1 MARFPKR
8 EAQIAAL
15 AEQLWRGLLD
25 NNAIFPQPPVHPILI
40 RIRKLIYQSRHD
52 NFLAARAAA
61 ESAIADKDGALEELI
76 EALKDDIRYAE
87 NTVNFDDDKLKL
99 IGWAGKKAKTP
110 LTPPGQTRLLE
121 APKQGK
127 GWVFLDWKAP
137 AAGGKPKAYKVQRRV
152 REGGDWK
159 DIATA
164 ILTEATLVAQPEKTE
179 LEYRIADLHHRIA
192 GLHRGVVSLQ
202 CGFARLHRDVVKLQS
217 DSVALH

>member
-1 MARFPKR
+1 MPRFPKK

-40 RIRKLIYQSRHD
+40 RIRKIIYQSRHD
-52 NFLAARAAA
+52 NFLAAQAAA
-61 ESAIADKDGALEELI
+61 EQATGDKSEALEELI
-76 EALKDDIRYAE
+76 EAMKADIRYAE
-87 NTVNFDDDKLKL
+87 NTVNYDDDKLKL

-127 GWVFLDWKAP
+127 GWLFLDWKAP
-137 AAGGKPKAYKVQRRV
+137 ADGGKPKAYKVQRRV
-152 REGGDWK
+152 VRVEPVSDRWE

-164 ILTEATLVAQPEKTE
+164 ILSEITLVDQPEKTE
-179 LEYRIADLHHRIA
+179 LEYRVIAVNKA
-192 GLHRGVVSLQ
+192 GEGQPSNTVMVVL
-202 CGFARLHRDVVKLQS
+202 
-217 DSVALH
+217 

>member
-25 NNAIFPQPPVHPILI
+25 NNAIFSQPPIHPMSL
-40 RIRKLIYQSRHD
+40 RFRKLIYQSRHN
-52 NFLAARAAA
+52 NFLAAQAAA
-61 ESAIADKDGALEELI
+61 EQATTDKTDALEELI

-99 IGWAGKKAKTP
+99 IGWAGKKAPTP
-110 LTPPGQTRLLE
+110 LAIPGQTRLLE

-127 GWVFLDWKAP
+127 GWLFLDWKAP
-137 AAGGKPKAYKVQRRV
+137 ADGGKPKAYKVQRRV
-152 REGGDWK
+152 VGTEPVSDRWE

-164 ILTEATLVAQPEKTE
+164 ILTEATLVNQPEKIE
-179 LEYRIADLHHRIA
+179 LEYRVIAVNKTGD
-192 GLHRGVVSLQ
+192 GSPSNTVMVVL
-202 CGFARLHRDVVKLQS
+202 
-217 DSVALH
+217 